1 MKLSYDT
8 FCFSEEQA
16 TNKKQINKVHIKNGS
31 VKPKERDFKMC
42 EESMR

>member
-1 MKLSYDT
+1 MVTVLKL
-8 FCFSEEQA
+8 
-16 TNKKQINKVHIKNGS
+16 NKVHIKNSS